1 MPSALVIV
9 FLLLLLFFQRLRISV
24 DRNQLG
30 VVQIKSAVEGGER
43 DPPLCVWVVTFG
55 VATKISRESGPGSS
69 VGSAKLIAKIPP
81 TPPHESLSAFR
92 LAHPADFP
100 LAMQIYCI

>member
-30 VVQIKSAVEGGER
+30 VVQIKSAVEGGGER
-43 DPPLCVWVVTFG
+43 PASLCVGCNIWRG
-55 VATKISRESGPGSS
+55 
-69 VGSAKLIAKIPP
+69 
-81 TPPHESLSAFR
+81 
-92 LAHPADFP
+92 
-100 LAMQIYCI
+100 Y